1 MAAKKI
7 SKKKTAKKVPAKKT
21 AKKAPSKKSPAKK
34 KAVAKKAPAKK
45 KAVAKKAPAKKKAVA
60 KKASAKKAPA
70 SAKKASTKKKVSKKK
85 TAKKKT
91 TKKKAPVK
99 KVILKQAVLKKSSA
113 KKIKRI
119 PVETIEAKKIKP
131 RKIFKAKEIR
141 EFKERLL
148 ILRERVSGEYSTL
161 KGDNMAA
168 NQRDPSLSD
177 QGSDTFDREM
187 ELNMMGSEQ
196 EVIFEIDAALRR
208 IEKGTY
214 GICELTEEDIPKA
227 RLMALPYVRYTVH
240 AKSEL
245 ERGRARFRP
254 FGGTMRG
261 K

>member
-7 SKKKTAKKVPAKKT
+7 SKKKTAKKAPAKK
-21 AKKAPSKKSPAKK
+21 
-34 KAVAKKAPAKK
+34 VAKKAPAKK
-45 KAVAKKAPAKKKAVA
+45 KAPVSAKAAADKPAKKAPAKKAPAKKK
-60 KKASAKKAPA
+60 KA
-70 SAKKASTKKKVSKKK
+70 KKK
-85 TAKKKT
+85 TA
-91 TKKKAPVK
+91 KKAPVK
-99 KVILKQAVLKKSSA
+99 KVIFKQAVLKKPSA
-113 KKIKRI
+113 KKVKRI
-119 PVETIEAKKIKP
+119 PVESIEAKKVTP
-131 RKIFKAKEIR
+131 RKVYKAAEIR
-141 EFKERLL
+141 DFKERLL

-177 QGSDTFDREM
+177 QGTDTFDREM

-214 GICELTEEDIPKA
+214 GICELTEEVIPKA
-227 RLMALPYVRYTVH
+227 RLLALPYVRYTVH
-240 AKSEL
+240 AQSEL